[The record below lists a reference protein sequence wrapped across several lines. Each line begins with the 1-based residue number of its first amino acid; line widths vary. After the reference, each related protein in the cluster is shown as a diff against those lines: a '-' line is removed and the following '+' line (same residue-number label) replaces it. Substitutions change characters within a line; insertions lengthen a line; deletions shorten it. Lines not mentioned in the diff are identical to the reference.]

1 MNLYLDESGDLGFTF
16 DRPYRYGGSSR
27 HLTIALLLVPKEL
40 SHLPKR
46 IVKKLY
52 QRKKQPTSKEL
63 KGREITSKDR
73 LFLANKIVALLANHP
88 SIEAFAITVYKKN
101 VEEHIRRDANK
112 LYNYMISLVLL
123 DRIKDRPHITFIPD
137 KRSIKVQSGN
147 SLVDYLQTKLMF
159 DLNSKTII
167 ENKPQESHKVL
178 NLQLVHFITNFVWK
192 KYEDN
197 HSPEHD
203 ILKQKVQLTHLF
215 FYSMANNMHHPD

>member
-1 MNLYLDESGDLGFTF
+1 MNLYFDESGDLGFTF
-16 DRPYRYGGSSR
+16 DKPYRYGGSSR
-27 HLTIALLLVPKEL
+27 HLTIAFLLAPKEL

-63 KGREITSKDR
+63 KGPDLIPGDR
-73 LFLANKIVALLANHP
+73 LFLANKIVTLLANHP

-101 VEEHIRRDANK
+101 VEDHIRRDANK
-112 LYNYMISLVLL
+112 IYNYMTSLVLL
-123 DRIKDRPHITFIPD
+123 DRIKDKPNIRFIPNE
-137 KRSIKVQSGN
+137 RSIKVQSGN

-159 DLNSKTII
+159 DLNSKTIL

-178 NLQLVHFITNFVWK
+178 NLQLVHFIANFIWK

-197 HSPEHD
+197 HSLEYD
-203 ILKQKVQLTHLF
+203 ILKQKVHLSHLF
-215 FYSMANNMHHPD
+215 FPRT